1 VRCSKMQIE
10 VTNLNIGETVTINTD
25 EWDESTGVKTHTD
38 DNHLVVIHNNWEYL
52 VKYEDFEAY
61 VMTRVMMMRS
71 IEC

>member
-1 VRCSKMQIE
+1 
-10 VTNLNIGETVTINTD
+10 
-25 EWDESTGVKTHTD
+25 
-38 DNHLVVIHNNWEYL
+38 VIHNNWEYL